1 MEWLKGTWAKVVTAL
16 GVLVGILWFFL
27 SLRNKKVAELEAK
40 IDLADTQKKSDLIEV
55 EIKQKQAEQT
65 TLKKEV
71 AEHDR
76 LLSKLEEKRKDLP
89 NAPKLKPNEIED
101 YWSKK

>member
-1 MEWLKGTWAKVVTAL
+1 MEWLKGTWAKVVTAM

-40 IDLADTQKKSDLIEV
+40 IDLADTQKKADLIEV

-65 TLKKEV
+65 TLKKESQ
-71 AEHDR
+71 EQDK
-76 LLSKLEEKRKDLP
+76 LLAKLEEKRQALP
-89 NAPKLKPNEIED
+89 NAPELKPTEIED
-101 YWSKK
+101 YWNKK